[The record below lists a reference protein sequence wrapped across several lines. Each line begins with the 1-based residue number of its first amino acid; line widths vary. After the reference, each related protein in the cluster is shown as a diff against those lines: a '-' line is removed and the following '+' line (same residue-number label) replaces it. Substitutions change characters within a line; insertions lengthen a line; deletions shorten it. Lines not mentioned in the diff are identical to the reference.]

1 MDAGT
6 KRGLARAAAEGKPF
20 FTSIWAQGGMQT
32 CVNGW
37 FYPPRDLGRAGQHHD
52 FLTRGAIQSAT
63 GFIAHEPEEAVYL
76 NGAIDGEGQ
85 RLSGERRYRI
95 RFAPGELPPVNAFW
109 SLTLYG
115 MDMNL
120 VDNPIDRYAI
130 GDRTPGL
137 AYDADGGLT
146 LSIQHDA
153 PPPERASNWLPAPA
167 GAFNMV
173 LRTYLPAQEI
183 IEQTWVPPALE
194 VAG

>member
-1 MDAGT
+1 
-6 KRGLARAAAEGKPF
+6 
-20 FTSIWAQGGMQT
+20 
-32 CVNGW
+32 
-37 FYPPRDLGRAGQHHD
+37 
-52 FLTRGAIQSAT
+52 
-63 GFIAHEPEEAVYL
+63 
-76 NGAIDGEGQ
+76 
-85 RLSGERRYRI
+85 
-95 RFAPGELPPVNAFW
+95 
-109 SLTLYG
+109 

-120 VDNPIDRYAI
+120 VDNPIDRYSI
-130 GDRTPGL
+130 GDRTPRL